1 MVIAFA
7 GWNDAGG
14 ASTWAIRSLIEKTI
28 ATEILTFDSEEFYDF
43 SRERPTVHL
52 DGESR
57 SLSWPKNTISLSNDG
72 SLLLM
77 EGVEPQLNWKSF
89 TQNILAEA
97 QNHNV
102 SMIITLGSLLAE
114 VPHSRPVLIH
124 GVSENTEINKSYGL
138 QTSSY
143 EGPTG
148 IIGVINQLSTDAGIP
163 NMSFWATV
171 PNYVAGAESP
181 KAALALIEKLK
192 TTLNLSLNTT
202 DLEIASSAY
211 ERQINQIIE
220 GDPDTSKYVDE
231 LEDNYDAGDYEIAS
245 PEDFVKDVNGLQ
257 FPIQKEDVWSDTD
270 ENFYDKIRGQ
280 RVVKGYG
287 TQQSVNMALNS

>member
-1 MVIAFA
+1 MNIDDSSTKAPIMVIAFA

-57 SLSWPKNTISLSNDG
+57 FLSWPKNTISLSNDG

-77 EGVEPQLNWKSF
+77 EGVEPQLNWQTF

-97 QNHNV
+97 QKYNV

-124 GVSENTEINKSYGL
+124 GVSENTEINRTYGL

-181 KAALALIEKLK
+181 KAALALIERLK

-220 GDPDTSKYVDE
+220 GDEDTSKYVDE
-231 LEDNYDAGDYEIAS
+231 LEDNYDAGDYEVAS
-245 PEDFVKDVNGLQ
+245 PEDFVKDV
-257 FPIQKEDVWSDTD
+257 
-270 ENFYDKIRGQ
+270 ENFLRDQ
-280 RVVKGYG
+280 D
-287 TQQSVNMALNS
+287 

>member
-1 MVIAFA
+1 MSEFGMNIDDSSTKDPIMVIAFA

-57 SLSWPKNTISLSNDG
+57 FLSWPKNTISLSNDG

-77 EGVEPQLNWKSF
+77 EGVEPQLNWQTF

-97 QNHNV
+97 QKYNV

-124 GVSENTEINKSYGL
+124 GVSENTEINRTYGL

-181 KAALALIEKLK
+181 KAALALIERLK

-220 GDPDTSKYVDE
+220 GDEDTSKYVDE
-231 LEDNYDAGDYEIAS
+231 LEDNYDAGDYEVAS
-245 PEDFVKDVNGLQ
+245 PEDFVKDV
-257 FPIQKEDVWSDTD
+257 
-270 ENFYDKIRGQ
+270 ENFLRDQ
-280 RVVKGYG
+280 D
-287 TQQSVNMALNS
+287 

>member
-1 MVIAFA
+1 MIKVLSMSEFGMDIDDSSTKAPVMVIAFA

-57 SLSWPKNTISLSNDG
+57 FLSWPKNTISLSNDG

-77 EGVEPQLNWKSF
+77 EGVEPQLNWQTF

-97 QNHNV
+97 QKYNV

-124 GVSENTEINKSYGL
+124 GVSENIEINRTYGL

-181 KAALALIEKLK
+181 KAALALIERLK

-220 GDPDTSKYVDE
+220 GDEDTSKYVDE
-231 LEDNYDAGDYEIAS
+231 LEDNYDAGDYEVAS
-245 PEDFVKDVNGLQ
+245 PEDFVKDV
-257 FPIQKEDVWSDTD
+257 
-270 ENFYDKIRGQ
+270 ENFLRDQ
-280 RVVKGYG
+280 D
-287 TQQSVNMALNS
+287 

>member
-1 MVIAFA
+1 MIKVLSMSEFGIDIDDSSTKAPIMVIAFA

-77 EGVEPQLNWKSF
+77 EGVEPQLNWQTF

-97 QNHNV
+97 QKYNV

-124 GVSENTEINKSYGL
+124 GVSENTEINRTYGL

-181 KAALALIEKLK
+181 KAALALIERLK

-220 GDPDTSKYVDE
+220 GDEDTSKYVDE
-231 LEDNYDAGDYEIAS
+231 LEDNYDAGDYEVAS
-245 PEDFVKDVNGLQ
+245 PEDFVKDV
-257 FPIQKEDVWSDTD
+257 
-270 ENFYDKIRGQ
+270 ENFLRDQ
-280 RVVKGYG
+280 D
-287 TQQSVNMALNS
+287 

>member
-1 MVIAFA
+1 MIKVLSMSEFGMDIDDSSTKAPVMVIAFA

-57 SLSWPKNTISLSNDG
+57 FLSWPKNTISLSNDG

-77 EGVEPQLNWKSF
+77 EGVEPQLNWQTF

-97 QNHNV
+97 QKYNV

-124 GVSENTEINKSYGL
+124 GVSENTEINRTYGL

-231 LEDNYDAGDYEIAS
+231 LEDNYDAGDYEVAS
-245 PEDFVKDVNGLQ
+245 PEDFVKDV
-257 FPIQKEDVWSDTD
+257 
-270 ENFYDKIRGQ
+270 ENFLRDQ
-280 RVVKGYG
+280 D
-287 TQQSVNMALNS
+287 

>member
-1 MVIAFA
+1 MIKVLSMSEFGMNIDDSSTKAPIMVMAFA

-57 SLSWPKNTISLSNDG
+57 FLSWPKNTISLSNDG

-77 EGVEPQLNWKSF
+77 EGVEPQLNWQTF
-89 TQNILAEA
+89 TQNVLAEA
-97 QNHNV
+97 QKYNV

-124 GVSENTEINKSYGL
+124 GVSENTEINRTYGL

-181 KAALALIEKLK
+181 KAALALIERLK

-220 GDPDTSKYVDE
+220 GDEDTSKYVDE
-231 LEDNYDAGDYEIAS
+231 LEDNYDAGDYEVAS
-245 PEDFVKDVNGLQ
+245 PEDFVKDV
-257 FPIQKEDVWSDTD
+257 
-270 ENFYDKIRGQ
+270 ENFLRDQ
-280 RVVKGYG
+280 D
-287 TQQSVNMALNS
+287 

>member
-1 MVIAFA
+1 MSEFGMITDESSTKAPIMVIAFA

-14 ASTWAIRSLIEKTI
+14 ASTWAIRSLIEKTV
-28 ATEILTFDSEEFYDF
+28 ATEILTFDSEDYYDF

-57 SLSWPKNTISLSNDG
+57 FLSWPKNTISLSDDG

-77 EGVEPQLNWKSF
+77 EGVEPQLNWKTF
-89 TQNILAEA
+89 TQSILDEA

-181 KAALALIEKLK
+181 KAALALIERLK

-220 GDPDTSKYVDE
+220 GDEDTSKYVDE
-231 LEDNYDAGDYEIAS
+231 LEDNYDAGDYEVAS
-245 PEDFVKDVNGLQ
+245 PEDFVKDV
-257 FPIQKEDVWSDTD
+257 
-270 ENFYDKIRGQ
+270 ENFLRDQ
-280 RVVKGYG
+280 D
-287 TQQSVNMALNS
+287 

>member
-1 MVIAFA
+1 MSEFGMDIDDSSTKAPVMVIAFA

-57 SLSWPKNTISLSNDG
+57 FLSWPKNTISLSNDG

-77 EGVEPQLNWKSF
+77 EGVEPQLNWQTF

-97 QNHNV
+97 QKYNV

-124 GVSENTEINKSYGL
+124 GVSENTEINRTYGL

-181 KAALALIEKLK
+181 KAALALIERLK

-220 GDPDTSKYVDE
+220 GDEDTSKYVDE
-231 LEDNYDAGDYEIAS
+231 LEDNYDAGDYEVAS
-245 PEDFVKDVNGLQ
+245 PEDFVKDV
-257 FPIQKEDVWSDTD
+257 
-270 ENFYDKIRGQ
+270 ENFLRDQ
-280 RVVKGYG
+280 D
-287 TQQSVNMALNS
+287 

>member
-1 MVIAFA
+1 MIKVLSMSEFGMNIDDSSTKAPIMVLAFA

-57 SLSWPKNTISLSNDG
+57 FLSWPKNTISLSNDG
-72 SLLLM
+72 SLLFM
-77 EGVEPQLNWKSF
+77 EGVEPQLNWQTF

-97 QNHNV
+97 KKYNV

-124 GVSENTEINKSYGL
+124 GVSENTEINRTYGL

-181 KAALALIEKLK
+181 KAALALIERLK

-220 GDPDTSKYVDE
+220 GDEDTSKYVDE
-231 LEDNYDAGDYEIAS
+231 LEDSYDAGDYEVAS
-245 PEDFVKDVNGLQ
+245 PEDFVKDV
-257 FPIQKEDVWSDTD
+257 
-270 ENFYDKIRGQ
+270 ENFLRNQD
-280 RVVKGYG
+280 
-287 TQQSVNMALNS
+287 

>member
-1 MVIAFA
+1 MSEFGMNIDDSSTKDPIMVIAFA

-57 SLSWPKNTISLSNDG
+57 FLSWPKNTISLSNDG

-77 EGVEPQLNWKSF
+77 EGVEPQLNWQTF

-97 QNHNV
+97 QKYNV

-124 GVSENTEINKSYGL
+124 GVSENTEINRTYGL

-181 KAALALIEKLK
+181 KAALALIERLK

-220 GDPDTSKYVDE
+220 GDEDTSKYVDE
-231 LEDNYDAGDYEIAS
+231 LEDSYDAGDYEVAS
-245 PEDFVKDVNGLQ
+245 PEDFVKDV
-257 FPIQKEDVWSDTD
+257 
-270 ENFYDKIRGQ
+270 ENFLRDQ
-280 RVVKGYG
+280 D
-287 TQQSVNMALNS
+287 

>member
-1 MVIAFA
+1 MSEFGMDIDDSSTKAPVMVIAFA

-57 SLSWPKNTISLSNDG
+57 FLSWPKNTISLSNDG

-77 EGVEPQLNWKSF
+77 EGVEPQLNWQTF

-97 QNHNV
+97 QKYNV

-124 GVSENTEINKSYGL
+124 GVSENTEINRTYGL
-138 QTSSY
+138 QTPSY

-181 KAALALIEKLK
+181 KAALALIERLK

-220 GDPDTSKYVDE
+220 GDEDTSKYVDE
-231 LEDNYDAGDYEIAS
+231 LEDNYDAGDYEVAS
-245 PEDFVKDVNGLQ
+245 PEDFVKDV
-257 FPIQKEDVWSDTD
+257 
-270 ENFYDKIRGQ
+270 ENFLRDQ
-280 RVVKGYG
+280 D
-287 TQQSVNMALNS
+287 

>member
-1 MVIAFA
+1 MIKVLSMSEFGMNIDDSATKAPIMVIAFA

-57 SLSWPKNTISLSNDG
+57 FLSWPKNTISLSNDG

-77 EGVEPQLNWKSF
+77 EGVEPQLNWQTF

-97 QNHNV
+97 QKYNV

-124 GVSENTEINKSYGL
+124 GVSENTEINRTYGL

-181 KAALALIEKLK
+181 KAALALIERLK

-220 GDPDTSKYVDE
+220 GDEDTSKYVDE
-231 LEDNYDAGDYEIAS
+231 LEDNYDAGDYEVAS
-245 PEDFVKDVNGLQ
+245 PEDFVKDV
-257 FPIQKEDVWSDTD
+257 
-270 ENFYDKIRGQ
+270 ENFLRDQ
-280 RVVKGYG
+280 D
-287 TQQSVNMALNS
+287 

>member
-1 MVIAFA
+1 MSEFGMDIDDSSTKAPVMVIAFA

-14 ASTWAIRSLIEKTI
+14 ASTWAIRSLIEKTV

-57 SLSWPKNTISLSNDG
+57 FLSWPKNTISLSNDG

-77 EGVEPQLNWKSF
+77 EGVEPQLNWQTF
-89 TQNILAEA
+89 TQNVLAEA
-97 QNHNV
+97 QKYNV

-124 GVSENTEINKSYGL
+124 GVSENTEINRTYGL

-181 KAALALIEKLK
+181 KAALALIERLK

-220 GDPDTSKYVDE
+220 GDEDTSKYVDE
-231 LEDNYDAGDYEIAS
+231 LEDNYDAGDYEVAS
-245 PEDFVKDVNGLQ
+245 PEDFVKDV
-257 FPIQKEDVWSDTD
+257 
-270 ENFYDKIRGQ
+270 ENFLRDQ
-280 RVVKGYG
+280 D
-287 TQQSVNMALNS
+287 

>member
-1 MVIAFA
+1 MSEFGMDIDDSSTKAPIMVLAFA

-43 SRERPTVHL
+43 SRERPTVQL

-57 SLSWPKNTISLSNDG
+57 FLSWPKNTISLSNDG
-72 SLLLM
+72 SLLFM
-77 EGVEPQLNWKSF
+77 EGVEPQLNWQTF

-97 QNHNV
+97 KKYNV

-124 GVSENTEINKSYGL
+124 GVSENTEINRTYGL

-181 KAALALIEKLK
+181 KAALALIERLK

-220 GDPDTSKYVDE
+220 GDEDTSKYVDE
-231 LEDNYDAGDYEIAS
+231 LEDSYDAGDYEVAS
-245 PEDFVKDVNGLQ
+245 PEDFVKDV
-257 FPIQKEDVWSDTD
+257 
-270 ENFYDKIRGQ
+270 ENFLRNQD
-280 RVVKGYG
+280 
-287 TQQSVNMALNS
+287 

>member
-1 MVIAFA
+1 MIKVLSMSEFGMNIDDSSTKDPIMVIAFA

-57 SLSWPKNTISLSNDG
+57 FLSWPKNTISLSNDG

-77 EGVEPQLNWKSF
+77 EGVEPQLNWQTF

-97 QNHNV
+97 QKYNV

-124 GVSENTEINKSYGL
+124 GVSENTEINRTYGL

-181 KAALALIEKLK
+181 KAALALIERLK

-220 GDPDTSKYVDE
+220 GDEDTSKYVDE
-231 LEDNYDAGDYEIAS
+231 LENNYDAGDYEVAS
-245 PEDFVKDVNGLQ
+245 PEDFVKDV
-257 FPIQKEDVWSDTD
+257 
-270 ENFYDKIRGQ
+270 ENFLRDQ
-280 RVVKGYG
+280 D
-287 TQQSVNMALNS
+287 

>member
-1 MVIAFA
+1 MSEFGMNIDDSSTKAPIMVIAFA

-57 SLSWPKNTISLSNDG
+57 FLSWPKNTISLSNDG

-77 EGVEPQLNWKSF
+77 EGVEPQLNWQTF

-97 QNHNV
+97 QKYNV

-124 GVSENTEINKSYGL
+124 GVSENTEINRTYGL

-181 KAALALIEKLK
+181 KAALALIERLK

-220 GDPDTSKYVDE
+220 GDEDTSKYVDE
-231 LEDNYDAGDYEIAS
+231 LENNYDAGDYEVAS
-245 PEDFVKDVNGLQ
+245 PEDFVKDV
-257 FPIQKEDVWSDTD
+257 
-270 ENFYDKIRGQ
+270 ENFLRDQ
-280 RVVKGYG
+280 D
-287 TQQSVNMALNS
+287 

>member
-1 MVIAFA
+1 MIKVLSMSEIGMNIDDSSSKDPIMVIAFA

-57 SLSWPKNTISLSNDG
+57 FLSWPKNTISLSNDG

-77 EGVEPQLNWKSF
+77 EGVEPQLNWQTF

-97 QNHNV
+97 QKYNV

-124 GVSENTEINKSYGL
+124 GVSENTEINRTYGL

-181 KAALALIEKLK
+181 KAALALIERLK

-220 GDPDTSKYVDE
+220 GDEDTSKYVDE
-231 LEDNYDAGDYEIAS
+231 LEDNYDAGDYEVAS
-245 PEDFVKDVNGLQ
+245 PEDFVKDV
-257 FPIQKEDVWSDTD
+257 
-270 ENFYDKIRGQ
+270 ENFLRDQ
-280 RVVKGYG
+280 D
-287 TQQSVNMALNS
+287 

>member
-1 MVIAFA
+1 MSEFGMNIDDSTTKAPIMVIAFA

-43 SRERPTVHL
+43 SRERPTVQL

-57 SLSWPKNTISLSNDG
+57 FLSWPKNTISLSNDG

-77 EGVEPQLNWKSF
+77 EGVEPQLNWQTF

-97 QNHNV
+97 KKYNV

-124 GVSENTEINKSYGL
+124 GVSENTEINRTYGL

-181 KAALALIEKLK
+181 KAALALIERLK

-220 GDPDTSKYVDE
+220 GDEDTSKYVDE
-231 LEDNYDAGDYEIAS
+231 LEDSYDAGDYEVAS
-245 PEDFVKDVNGLQ
+245 PEDFVKDV
-257 FPIQKEDVWSDTD
+257 
-270 ENFYDKIRGQ
+270 ENFLRNQD
-280 RVVKGYG
+280 
-287 TQQSVNMALNS
+287 

>member
-1 MVIAFA
+1 MIKVLSMSEFGMDIDDSSTKAPVMVIAFA

-43 SRERPTVHL
+43 SRERPTIHL

-57 SLSWPKNTISLSNDG
+57 FLSWPKNTISLSNDG

-77 EGVEPQLNWKSF
+77 EGVEPQLNWQTF

-97 QNHNV
+97 QKYNV

-124 GVSENTEINKSYGL
+124 GVSENTEINRTYGL

-181 KAALALIEKLK
+181 KAALALIERLK

-220 GDPDTSKYVDE
+220 GDEDTSKYVDE
-231 LEDNYDAGDYEIAS
+231 LEDNYDAGDYEVAS
-245 PEDFVKDVNGLQ
+245 PEDFVKDV
-257 FPIQKEDVWSDTD
+257 
-270 ENFYDKIRGQ
+270 ENFLRDQ
-280 RVVKGYG
+280 D
-287 TQQSVNMALNS
+287 

>member
-1 MVIAFA
+1 MIKVLSMSEFGMDIDDSSTKAPVMVIAFA

-43 SRERPTVHL
+43 SKERPTVHL

-57 SLSWPKNTISLSNDG
+57 FLSWPKNTISLSNDG

-77 EGVEPQLNWKSF
+77 EGVEPQLNWQTF

-97 QNHNV
+97 QKYNV

-124 GVSENTEINKSYGL
+124 GVSENTEINRTYGL

-181 KAALALIEKLK
+181 KAALALIERLK

-220 GDPDTSKYVDE
+220 GDEDTSKYVDE
-231 LEDNYDAGDYEIAS
+231 LEDNYDAGDYEVAS
-245 PEDFVKDVNGLQ
+245 PEDFVKDV
-257 FPIQKEDVWSDTD
+257 
-270 ENFYDKIRGQ
+270 ENFLRDQ
-280 RVVKGYG
+280 D
-287 TQQSVNMALNS
+287 

>member
-1 MVIAFA
+1 MIKVLSMSEFGIDIDDSSTKAPIMVIAFA

-77 EGVEPQLNWKSF
+77 EGVEPQLNWQTF

-97 QNHNV
+97 QKYNV

-124 GVSENTEINKSYGL
+124 GVSENTEINRTYGL

-181 KAALALIEKLK
+181 KAALALIERLK

-220 GDPDTSKYVDE
+220 GDEDTSKYVDE
-231 LEDNYDAGDYEIAS
+231 LENNYDAGDYEVAS
-245 PEDFVKDVNGLQ
+245 PEDFVKDV
-257 FPIQKEDVWSDTD
+257 
-270 ENFYDKIRGQ
+270 ENFLRDQ
-280 RVVKGYG
+280 D
-287 TQQSVNMALNS
+287 

>member
-1 MVIAFA
+1 MIKVLSMSEFGMDIDDSSTKAPVMVIAFA

-43 SRERPTVHL
+43 STERPTVHL

-57 SLSWPKNTISLSNDG
+57 FLSWPKNTISLSNDG

-77 EGVEPQLNWKSF
+77 EGVEPQLNWQTF

-97 QNHNV
+97 QKYNV

-124 GVSENTEINKSYGL
+124 GVSENTEINRTYGL

-181 KAALALIEKLK
+181 KAALALIERLK

-220 GDPDTSKYVDE
+220 GDEDTSKYVDE
-231 LEDNYDAGDYEIAS
+231 LEDNYDAGDYEVAS
-245 PEDFVKDVNGLQ
+245 PEDFVKDV
-257 FPIQKEDVWSDTD
+257 
-270 ENFYDKIRGQ
+270 ENFLRDQ
-280 RVVKGYG
+280 D
-287 TQQSVNMALNS
+287 

>member
-1 MVIAFA
+1 MIKVLSMSEFGMDIDDSSTKAPVMVIAFA

-43 SRERPTVHL
+43 SRERPTVQL

-57 SLSWPKNTISLSNDG
+57 FLSWPKNTISLSNDG
-72 SLLLM
+72 SLLFM
-77 EGVEPQLNWKSF
+77 EGVEPQLNWQTF

-97 QNHNV
+97 KKYNV

-124 GVSENTEINKSYGL
+124 GVSENTEINRTYGL

-181 KAALALIEKLK
+181 KAALALIERLK

-220 GDPDTSKYVDE
+220 GDEDTSKYVDE
-231 LEDNYDAGDYEIAS
+231 LEDSYDAGDYEVAS
-245 PEDFVKDVNGLQ
+245 PEDFVKDV
-257 FPIQKEDVWSDTD
+257 
-270 ENFYDKIRGQ
+270 ENFLRNQD
-280 RVVKGYG
+280 
-287 TQQSVNMALNS
+287 

>member
-1 MVIAFA
+1 MIKVLSMSEFGMDIDDSSTKAPVMVIAFA

-57 SLSWPKNTISLSNDG
+57 FLSWPKNTISLSNDG

-77 EGVEPQLNWKSF
+77 EGVEPQLNWQTF

-97 QNHNV
+97 QKYNV

-124 GVSENTEINKSYGL
+124 GVSENTEINRTYGL

-148 IIGVINQLSTDAGIP
+148 IIGVINQLSADAGIP

-231 LEDNYDAGDYEIAS
+231 LEDNYDAGDYEVAS
-245 PEDFVKDVNGLQ
+245 PEDFVKDV
-257 FPIQKEDVWSDTD
+257 
-270 ENFYDKIRGQ
+270 ENFLRDQ
-280 RVVKGYG
+280 D
-287 TQQSVNMALNS
+287 

>member
-1 MVIAFA
+1 MIKVLSMSEFGMDIDDSSTKAPVMVIAFA

-57 SLSWPKNTISLSNDG
+57 FLSWPKNTISLSNDG
-72 SLLLM
+72 SLLFM
-77 EGVEPQLNWKSF
+77 EGVEPQLNWQTF

-97 QNHNV
+97 KKYNV

-124 GVSENTEINKSYGL
+124 GVSENTEINRTYGL

-181 KAALALIEKLK
+181 KAALALIERLK

-220 GDPDTSKYVDE
+220 GDEDTSKYVDE
-231 LEDNYDAGDYEIAS
+231 LEDSYDAGDYEVAS
-245 PEDFVKDVNGLQ
+245 PEDFVKDV
-257 FPIQKEDVWSDTD
+257 
-270 ENFYDKIRGQ
+270 ENFLRDQ
-280 RVVKGYG
+280 D
-287 TQQSVNMALNS
+287 

>member
-1 MVIAFA
+1 MSEFGMDIDDSSTKAPIMVLAFA

-43 SRERPTVHL
+43 SRERPTVQL

-57 SLSWPKNTISLSNDG
+57 FLSWPKNTISLSNDG
-72 SLLLM
+72 SLLFM
-77 EGVEPQLNWKSF
+77 EGVEPQLNWQTF

-97 QNHNV
+97 KKYNV

-124 GVSENTEINKSYGL
+124 GVSENTEINRTYGL

-181 KAALALIEKLK
+181 KAALALIERLK
-192 TTLNLSLNTT
+192 ITLNLSLNTT

-220 GDPDTSKYVDE
+220 GDEDTSKYVDE
-231 LEDNYDAGDYEIAS
+231 LEDSYDAGDYEVAS
-245 PEDFVKDVNGLQ
+245 PEDFVKDV
-257 FPIQKEDVWSDTD
+257 
-270 ENFYDKIRGQ
+270 ENFLRNQD
-280 RVVKGYG
+280 
-287 TQQSVNMALNS
+287 

>member
-1 MVIAFA
+1 MIKVFAMSDSGMVSNESSTKAPIFVLAFA

-14 ASTWAIRSLIEKTI
+14 ASTRAVRSLIEKTI
-28 ATEILTFDSEEFYDF
+28 AKEIMFIDSEDYYDF

-57 SLSWPKNTISLSNDG
+57 SLRWPENTISLSSDG

-77 EGVEPQLNWKSF
+77 EGIEPQLNWRTFSEE
-89 TQNILAEA
+89 ILTIAEEYD
-97 QNHNV
+97 V
-102 SMIITLGSLLAE
+102 SMVVTLGALLAE

-124 GVSENTEINKSYGL
+124 GVSENEEMNNRYDL
-138 QTSSY
+138 QHSSY

-148 IIGVINQLSTDAGIP
+148 IVGVVNQVATDAGIP
-163 NMSFWATV
+163 NISLWATV

-181 KAALALIEKLK
+181 KAALALIDRLK
-192 TTLNLSLNTT
+192 SILNISLDTT

-220 GDPDTSKYVDE
+220 GDEDTSKYVDE
-231 LEDNYDAGDYEIAS
+231 LEVSYDDGDYEIAD
-245 PEDFVKDVNGLQ
+245 PEDFVKDV
-257 FPIQKEDVWSDTD
+257 
-270 ENFYDKIRGQ
+270 ENFLRDQ
-280 RVVKGYG
+280 D
-287 TQQSVNMALNS
+287 

>member
-1 MVIAFA
+1 MIKVLSMSEFGMDIDDSSTKAPVMVIAFA

-14 ASTWAIRSLIEKTI
+14 ASTWAIRSLIEKTV

-57 SLSWPKNTISLSNDG
+57 FLSWPKNTISLSNDG

-77 EGVEPQLNWKSF
+77 EGVEPQLNWKTF
-89 TQNILAEA
+89 TQNVLAEA
-97 QNHNV
+97 QKYNV

-124 GVSENTEINKSYGL
+124 GVSENTEINRTYGL

-181 KAALALIEKLK
+181 KAALALIERLK

-220 GDPDTSKYVDE
+220 GDEDTSKYVDE
-231 LEDNYDAGDYEIAS
+231 LEDNYDAGDYEVAS
-245 PEDFVKDVNGLQ
+245 PEDFVKDV
-257 FPIQKEDVWSDTD
+257 
-270 ENFYDKIRGQ
+270 ENFLRDQ
-280 RVVKGYG
+280 D
-287 TQQSVNMALNS
+287 

>member
-1 MVIAFA
+1 MSEFGMNIDDSSTKAPIMVLAFA

-43 SRERPTVHL
+43 SRERPTVQL

-57 SLSWPKNTISLSNDG
+57 FLSWPKNTISLSNDG
-72 SLLLM
+72 SLLFM
-77 EGVEPQLNWKSF
+77 EGVEPQLNWQTF

-97 QNHNV
+97 KKYNV

-124 GVSENTEINKSYGL
+124 GVSENTEINRTYGL

-181 KAALALIEKLK
+181 KAALALIERLK

-220 GDPDTSKYVDE
+220 GDEDTSKYVDE
-231 LEDNYDAGDYEIAS
+231 LEDSYDAGDYEVAS
-245 PEDFVKDVNGLQ
+245 PEDFVKDV
-257 FPIQKEDVWSDTD
+257 
-270 ENFYDKIRGQ
+270 ENFLRNQD
-280 RVVKGYG
+280 
-287 TQQSVNMALNS
+287 

>member
-1 MVIAFA
+1 MSEFGMDIDDSSTKAPVMVIAFA

-57 SLSWPKNTISLSNDG
+57 FLSWPKNTISLSNDG
-72 SLLLM
+72 SLLFM
-77 EGVEPQLNWKSF
+77 EGVEPQLNWQTF

-97 QNHNV
+97 RKYNV

-124 GVSENTEINKSYGL
+124 GVSENTEINRTYGL

-181 KAALALIEKLK
+181 KAALALIERLK

-220 GDPDTSKYVDE
+220 GDEDTSKYVDE
-231 LEDNYDAGDYEIAS
+231 LEDSYDAGDYEVAS
-245 PEDFVKDVNGLQ
+245 PEDFVKDV
-257 FPIQKEDVWSDTD
+257 
-270 ENFYDKIRGQ
+270 ENFLRNQD
-280 RVVKGYG
+280 
-287 TQQSVNMALNS
+287 

>member
-1 MVIAFA
+1 MIKVLSMSEFGMDIDDSSTKAPIMVLAFA

-43 SRERPTVHL
+43 SRERPTVQL

-57 SLSWPKNTISLSNDG
+57 FLSWPKNTISLSNDG

-77 EGVEPQLNWKSF
+77 EGVEPQLNWQTF

-97 QNHNV
+97 KKYNV

-124 GVSENTEINKSYGL
+124 GVSENTEINRTYGL

-181 KAALALIEKLK
+181 KAALALIERLK

-220 GDPDTSKYVDE
+220 GDEDTSKYVDE
-231 LEDNYDAGDYEIAS
+231 LENNYDAGDYEVAS
-245 PEDFVKDVNGLQ
+245 PEDFVKDV
-257 FPIQKEDVWSDTD
+257 
-270 ENFYDKIRGQ
+270 ENFLRNQD
-280 RVVKGYG
+280 
-287 TQQSVNMALNS
+287 

>member
-1 MVIAFA
+1 MSEFGMITDESSTKAPIMVIAFA

-14 ASTWAIRSLIEKTI
+14 ASTWAIRSLIEKTV
-28 ATEILTFDSEEFYDF
+28 ATEILTFDSEDYYDF

-57 SLSWPKNTISLSNDG
+57 FLSWPKNTISLSDDG

-77 EGVEPQLNWKSF
+77 EGVEPQLNWKTF

-97 QNHNV
+97 QRHNV
-102 SMIITLGSLLAE
+102 SMIVTLGSLLAE

-138 QTSSY
+138 QPSSY

-181 KAALALIEKLK
+181 KAALALIERLK

-220 GDPDTSKYVDE
+220 GDEDTSKYVDE
-231 LEDNYDAGDYEIAS
+231 LEDNYDAGDYEVAS
-245 PEDFVKDVNGLQ
+245 PEDFVKDV
-257 FPIQKEDVWSDTD
+257 
-270 ENFYDKIRGQ
+270 ENFLRDQ
-280 RVVKGYG
+280 D
-287 TQQSVNMALNS
+287 

>member
-1 MVIAFA
+1 MIKVLSMSEFGMDIDDSSAKAPIMVLAFA

-43 SRERPTVHL
+43 SRERPTVQL

-57 SLSWPKNTISLSNDG
+57 FLSWPKNTISLSNDG
-72 SLLLM
+72 SLLFM
-77 EGVEPQLNWKSF
+77 EGVEPQLNWQTF

-97 QNHNV
+97 KKYNV
-102 SMIITLGSLLAE
+102 SMLITLGSLLAE

-124 GVSENTEINKSYGL
+124 GVSENTEINRTYGL

-181 KAALALIEKLK
+181 KAALALIERLK

-220 GDPDTSKYVDE
+220 GDEDTSKYVDE
-231 LEDNYDAGDYEIAS
+231 LEDSYDAGDYEVAS
-245 PEDFVKDVNGLQ
+245 PEDFVKDV
-257 FPIQKEDVWSDTD
+257 
-270 ENFYDKIRGQ
+270 ENFLRNQD
-280 RVVKGYG
+280 
-287 TQQSVNMALNS
+287 

>member
-1 MVIAFA
+1 MSEFGMNIDDSSTKDPIMVIAFA

-77 EGVEPQLNWKSF
+77 EGVEPQLNWQTF

-97 QNHNV
+97 QKYNV

-124 GVSENTEINKSYGL
+124 GVSENTEINRTYGL

-181 KAALALIEKLK
+181 KAALALIERLK

-220 GDPDTSKYVDE
+220 GDEDTSKYVDE
-231 LEDNYDAGDYEIAS
+231 LENNYDAGDYEVAS
-245 PEDFVKDVNGLQ
+245 PEDFVKDV
-257 FPIQKEDVWSDTD
+257 
-270 ENFYDKIRGQ
+270 ENFLRDQ
-280 RVVKGYG
+280 D
-287 TQQSVNMALNS
+287 

>member
-1 MVIAFA
+1 MIKVLSMSEFGMNIDDSSSKDPIMVIAFA

-57 SLSWPKNTISLSNDG
+57 FLSWPKNTISLSNDG

-77 EGVEPQLNWKSF
+77 EGVEPQLNWKTF

-231 LEDNYDAGDYEIAS
+231 LEDNYDAGDYEVAS
-245 PEDFVKDVNGLQ
+245 PEDFVKDV
-257 FPIQKEDVWSDTD
+257 
-270 ENFYDKIRGQ
+270 ENFLRDQ
-280 RVVKGYG
+280 D
-287 TQQSVNMALNS
+287 

>member
-1 MVIAFA
+1 MSEFGIDIDDSSTKAPIMVIAFA

-57 SLSWPKNTISLSNDG
+57 FLSWPKNTISLSNDG
-72 SLLLM
+72 SLLFM
-77 EGVEPQLNWKSF
+77 EGVEPQLNWQTF

-97 QNHNV
+97 KKYNV

-124 GVSENTEINKSYGL
+124 GVSENTEINRTYGL

-181 KAALALIEKLK
+181 KAALALIERLK

-220 GDPDTSKYVDE
+220 GDEDTSKYVDE
-231 LEDNYDAGDYEIAS
+231 LEDNYDAGDYEVAS
-245 PEDFVKDVNGLQ
+245 PEDFVKDV
-257 FPIQKEDVWSDTD
+257 
-270 ENFYDKIRGQ
+270 ENFLRDQ
-280 RVVKGYG
+280 D
-287 TQQSVNMALNS
+287 

>member
-1 MVIAFA
+1 MIKVLSMSEFGMNIDDSSTKAPIMVLAFA

-43 SRERPTVHL
+43 SRERPTVQL

-57 SLSWPKNTISLSNDG
+57 FLSWPKNTISLSNDG
-72 SLLLM
+72 SLLFM
-77 EGVEPQLNWKSF
+77 EGVEPQLNWQTF

-97 QNHNV
+97 KKYNV
-102 SMIITLGSLLAE
+102 SMIVTLGSLLAE

-124 GVSENTEINKSYGL
+124 GVSENTEINRTYGL

-181 KAALALIEKLK
+181 KAALALIERLK

-220 GDPDTSKYVDE
+220 GDEDTSKYVDE
-231 LEDNYDAGDYEIAS
+231 LEDSYDAGDYEVAS
-245 PEDFVKDVNGLQ
+245 PEDFVKDV
-257 FPIQKEDVWSDTD
+257 
-270 ENFYDKIRGQ
+270 ENFLRNQD
-280 RVVKGYG
+280 
-287 TQQSVNMALNS
+287 

>member
-1 MVIAFA
+1 MSEFGMDIDDSSTKAPIMVIAFA

-57 SLSWPKNTISLSNDG
+57 FLSWPKNTISLSNDG

-77 EGVEPQLNWKSF
+77 EGVEPQLNWQTF

-97 QNHNV
+97 QKYNV

-124 GVSENTEINKSYGL
+124 GVSENTEINRTYGL

-181 KAALALIEKLK
+181 KAALALIERLK

-220 GDPDTSKYVDE
+220 GDEDTSKYVDE
-231 LEDNYDAGDYEIAS
+231 LEDNYDAGDYEVAS
-245 PEDFVKDVNGLQ
+245 PEDFVKDV
-257 FPIQKEDVWSDTD
+257 
-270 ENFYDKIRGQ
+270 ENFLRDQ
-280 RVVKGYG
+280 D
-287 TQQSVNMALNS
+287 